1 MIKNLNLENLWQIC
15 VTIAQKEEEFNENGM
30 YPCLLGHFSSFS
42 STLSFEGF
50 LEYYSFRIKD
60 DKVVVF
66 NDDKFPY
73 EDFGADDFSY
83 VPAYLLETS
92 EKALEEWVKK
102 EMEKRLIKEKEEKLT
117 QKENI
122 KRQIV
127 KLNRELETLNNLT

>member
-1 MIKNLNLENLWQIC
+1 MKNLNLENLWQIC

-30 YPCLLGHFSSFS
+30 YPYLLGHFSSFS
-42 STLSFEGF
+42 STMSFKEF
-50 LEYYSFRIKD
+50 LEYYSFKVKD

-83 VPAYLLETS
+83 VPTYLLETS
-92 EKALEEWVKK
+92 EKALEEWIKK
-102 EMEKRLIKEKEEKLT
+102 EVENSLIKEKQENLA

-122 KRQIV
+122 KQQIER
-127 KLNRELETLNNLT
+127 LNKELETLNNLT